1 MLVIDA
7 RFSVISRAFSFS
19 NEISYKVITPPPPP
33 LNTSSMSAL
42 Q

>member
-7 RFSVISRAFSFS
+7 RFSIISRAFSFS
-19 NEISYKVITPPPPP
+19 NEISYKVITPPP

>member
-19 NEISYKVITPPPPP
+19 NEISYKVITPP
-33 LNTSSMSAL
+33 LKTSSMSAL

>member
-19 NEISYKVITPPPPP
+19 NEISYKVITPPPP
-33 LNTSSMSAL
+33 LKTSSMSAFK
-42 Q
+42 